1 MKLEVNE
8 KNINPTH
15 YRSGNIEV
23 IDIIEDQLTEEEY
36 LGFIKGLVMKY
47 VMRSNMKNGL
57 EDLEKAKWYLERL
70 SKYYKD
76 RSTTGG
82 DE

>member
-8 KNINPTH
+8 KNVNPIH
-15 YRSGNIEV
+15 YKSGKIEV

-36 LGFIKGLVMKY
+36 LGFIKGLVIKY

-70 SKYYKD
+70 SKYY
-76 RSTTGG
+76 RSKLEKKGS
-82 DE
+82 E

>member
-15 YRSGNIEV
+15 YKSGNIEV

-76 RSTTGG
+76 RLTTEG

>member
-15 YRSGNIEV
+15 YKSGNIEV

-76 RSTTGG
+76 RLTAEG

>member
-1 MKLEVNE
+1 MKLEVKKE
-8 KNINPTH
+8 NINPNH
-15 YRSGNIEV
+15 YKSGKIEV
-23 IDIIEDQLTEEEY
+23 IDVIEDQLTEEEY

-76 RSTTGG
+76 RLEMEG

>member
-15 YRSGNIEV
+15 YKSGNIEV

-76 RSTTGG
+76 RLTVEG

>member
-76 RSTTGG
+76 RLTTEG